1 MNSKQR
7 RKDRREWKY
16 TIVTPTQDWHHYI
29 DMFDW
34 CVKNFGGCV
43 TDGWR
48 DPRHYSDCAEWKFN
62 CPKKAAV
69 FAMRWQ

>member
-16 TIVTPTQDWHHYI
+16 KIAVSATDLDQYMVI
-29 DMFDW
+29 FDW
-34 CVKNFGGCV
+34 CAKNFGGCV
-43 TDGWR
+43 DDGWR
-48 DPRHYSDCAEWKFN
+48 DPREYGDYAEWKFN
-62 CPKKAAV
+62 CPKKAAL